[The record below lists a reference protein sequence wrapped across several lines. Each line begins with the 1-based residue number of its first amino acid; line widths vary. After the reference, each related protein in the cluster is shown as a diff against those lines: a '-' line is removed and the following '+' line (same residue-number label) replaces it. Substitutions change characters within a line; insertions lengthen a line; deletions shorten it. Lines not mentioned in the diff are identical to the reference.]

1 METVKDRFLRYVKI
15 DTQSEHNVDKIP
27 STDKQLVLSRMLRDE
42 LIAIGASDVNLDP
55 HGYVTATIP
64 ANTNKSA
71 PVVGLLSHVDT
82 ADAVTGANVKP
93 QLRPN
98 YAGGD
103 IDMGNGYTLSPVDS
117 PSLLAHIGDEIICT
131 DGTTLLG
138 ADDKAGVA
146 EIMTFAERMLRPDAP
161 EHGKIR
167 IGFTP
172 DEEVGRGVDLFDVAA
187 FGADFGYTVDGGT
200 LGEINYE
207 CFNAAGAEIRI
218 QGLSLH
224 TGSAKGR
231 MINALLVAMELHDLL
246 PRFENPACTDEYEG
260 FFHLDKLEGCVDHAD
275 MSYILRDHDMEKFE
289 QKKAL
294 MEKACAYMNDKY
306 GAGTVMLAMEDT
318 YYNMKS
324 KVPEFIVDAAK
335 RAMEAVSVVPYF
347 APIRGGTDGSR
358 LSYMG
363 LPCPNLCTGGHN
375 FHGRYEFISTQAME
389 KVVQILESLIPS
401 FVK

>member
-1 METVKDRFLRYVKI
+1 MESVKDRFLRYVKI
-15 DTQSEHNVDKIP
+15 DTESEQNADKIP
-27 STDKQLVLSRMLRDE
+27 STDKQLDLCRLLRDE
-42 LIAIGASDVNLDP
+42 LIAIGASDVVLDP

-64 ANTNKSA
+64 ANTAKKA
-71 PVVGLLSHVDT
+71 PVVGLLAHVDT

-93 QLRPN
+93 KLTPN
-98 YAGGD
+98 YGGGD
-103 IDMGNGYTLSPVDS
+103 IDMGNGYTLSPVTS
-117 PSLLAHIGDEIICT
+117 PSLLDHIGEEIICT

-146 EIMTFAERMLRPDAP
+146 EIMTFAEHMLAANAP
-161 EHGKIR
+161 GHGKIR

-207 CFNAAGAEIRI
+207 CFNAAKAEIQI
-218 QGLSLH
+218 QGVSVH
-224 TGSAKGR
+224 TGSARGR
-231 MINALLVAMELHDLL
+231 MVNASLVAMELHDLL

-260 FFHLDKLEGCVDHAD
+260 FFHLDKLEGCVDHAY
-275 MSYILRDHDMEKFE
+275 MYYILRDHDSGKIQ
-289 QKKAL
+289 QKKDL

-306 GAGTVMLAMEDT
+306 GAGTVSLRLEDT

-324 KVPEFIVDAAK
+324 KIPQFIVDAAMQ
-335 RAMEAVSVVPYF
+335 AMEKVGIAPYC

-389 KVVQILESLIPS
+389 KVVGILETLIPS

>member
-1 METVKDRFLRYVKI
+1 MESVKDRFLRYIKI
-15 DTQSEHNVDKIP
+15 DTQSQHHVDKIP

-42 LIAIGASDVNLDP
+42 LIAIGCNDVQLDP

-93 QLRPN
+93 LLTPN

-306 GAGTVMLAMEDT
+306 GAGTVTLAMEDT
-318 YYNMKS
+318 YFNMKS

-335 RAMEAVSVVPYF
+335 QAMEAVGITPYC

>member
-1 METVKDRFLRYVKI
+1 MESVKDRFLRYVKI
-15 DTQSEHNVDKIP
+15 DTQSQHHVDKIP
-27 STDKQLVLSRMLRDE
+27 STDKQLVLSRLLRDE
-42 LIAIGASDVNLDP
+42 LIAIGAADVVLDA

-64 ANTNKSA
+64 ANTKKSA
-71 PVVGLLSHVDT
+71 PVVGLLAHVDT
-82 ADAVTGANVKP
+82 ADAVSGANVKP
-93 QLRPN
+93 VLTKN
-98 YAGGD
+98 YAGGE
-103 IDMGNGYTLSPVDS
+103 IDMGNGYTLSPKNH
-117 PSLLAHIGDEIICT
+117 PALLGHIGEEIICT

-146 EIMTFAERMLRPDAP
+146 EIMTFAERMLRAHAP

-172 DEEVGRGVDLFDVAA
+172 DEEVGRGVDLFDVPA

-218 QGLSLH
+218 QGLSVH

-231 MINALLVAMELHDLL
+231 MINASLVAMELHALL
-246 PRFENPACTDEYEG
+246 PALENPSCTDEYEG
-260 FFHLDKLEGCVDHAD
+260 FFHLDKLVGCVDHAD

-289 QKKAL
+289 QKKGL
-294 MEKACAYMNDKY
+294 MTKACAYMNDKY
-306 GAGTVMLAMEDT
+306 GAGTVKLTMEDT

-324 KVPEFIVDAAK
+324 KVPMFVVDAAK
-335 RAMEAVSVVPYF
+335 HAMEAVGVTPYF

-375 FHGRYEFISTQAME
+375 FHGRYEFISTEAME
-389 KVVQILESLIPS
+389 KVVQILEALVTS
-401 FVK
+401 FVE